1 MRHGGAPAAIGL
13 AGPSQTWVSVSASAS
28 MRHMGVPRF
37 SSWGVIDM
45 RLRLST
51 VGLLTCIGDT
61 LHAGAGTYWGA
72 QPVPQHQLGIEG
84 KGGGRVTPSRC
95 RSEYASYERTGS
107 GFGQIKG
114 RITALPPSRSSLM
127 YM

>member
-72 QPVPQHQLGIEG
+72 QPNPQHQVGIEG
-84 KGGGRVTPSRC
+84 KGGEGLH
-95 RSEYASYERTGS
+95 
-107 GFGQIKG
+107 
-114 RITALPPSRSSLM
+114 LPVV
-127 YM
+127 